1 MAKGSLE
8 KLNKKLAS
16 PAVTAV
22 LFACAAVLL
31 LGSSIGGTRAA
42 LTYYSENY
50 TSRVQMHNIG
60 VSLLENGTRISWRDY
75 GEDSNGEWDE
85 VIGTLFTQMLAE
97 GEEFKMGRTYPEVL
111 SVANSGT
118 IDEYVRVSIY
128 KYWENGDGTKIQ
140 ELSPDLIN
148 LNLVNLGEHWLVDQE
163 ASTEERTVLYYR
175 HVLGVGEETA
185 PFTDSLTVDGI
196 TASRVSQTVEVNGKY
211 KTIKTT
217 YEYDGANFGVEV
229 EADAVQT
236 HNPEDAIWSAWGCR
250 AEIGEDG
257 TLSLKQ
263 VTRGY

>member
-85 VIGTLFTQMLAE
+85 VIGTLFTRMLAE

-148 LNLVNLGEHWLVDQE
+148 LNLVNRGEHCLVDQE
-163 ASTEERTVLYYR
+163 GSTEERTVLYYR
-175 HVLGVGEETA
+175 QVLGVGEETA